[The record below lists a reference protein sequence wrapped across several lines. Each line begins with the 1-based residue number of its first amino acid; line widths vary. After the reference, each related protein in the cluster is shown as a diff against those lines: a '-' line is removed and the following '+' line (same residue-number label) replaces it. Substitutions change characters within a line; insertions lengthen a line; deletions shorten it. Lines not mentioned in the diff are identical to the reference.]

1 MYHIDHI
8 IPVSSFDLSKEE
20 EIRKCW
26 ARDHCSYDGYGCD
39 TCDKKKH
46 SKFKER
52 ITSEN

>member
-1 MYHIDHI
+1 MTPEQAIELYACDN
-8 IPVSSFDLSKEE
+8 V
-20 EIRKCW
+20 C
-26 ARDHCSYDGYGCD
+26 DHCSYDGYGCD